1 MRDLTP
7 AVIVLTEVGT
17 VSLIGPKNIPL
28 PKKSSEYRVNVC
40 WEIGDHRECKTMT
53 RDEAYALKAWLDENN
68 GFTYW
73 FQALDE

>member
-1 MRDLTP
+1 MLT
-7 AVIVLTEVGT
+7 TF
-17 VSLIGPKNIPL
+17 NIMD
-28 PKKSSEYRVNVC
+28 KKELREHRVNVC

-53 RDEAYALKAWLDENN
+53 RNEAYALKAWLDENN

>member
-1 MRDLTP
+1 MP
-7 AVIVLTEVGT
+7 AVIVLTGVGT
-17 VSLIGPKNIPL
+17 VTLTVAKNMASPR
-28 PKKSSEYRVNVC
+28 KSSECKVNVC
-40 WEIGDHRECKTMT
+40 WEIDDHRECKTMT

>member
-1 MRDLTP
+1 MP

-17 VSLIGPKNIPL
+17 VTLTAPKNMASPR
-28 PKKSSEYRVNVC
+28 KSSECKVNVC

-53 RDEAYALKAWLDENN
+53 RNEAYALKAWLDENN